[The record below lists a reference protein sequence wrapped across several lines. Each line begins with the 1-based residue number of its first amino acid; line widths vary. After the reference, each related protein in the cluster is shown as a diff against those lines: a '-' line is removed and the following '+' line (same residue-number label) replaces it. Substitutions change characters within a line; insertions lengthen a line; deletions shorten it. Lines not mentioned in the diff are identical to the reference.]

1 MNIED
6 LKSRLK
12 TLLEYNRIAKKY
24 SITLNLTL
32 INEKLTDCQSV
43 DLVELLPNISPD
55 PSIPDTPIC
64 INRLQ
69 KDSASDDSP
78 VIAIID
84 TPITA

>member
-1 MNIED
+1 MNLED

-24 SITLNLTL
+24 SITLNLTV
-32 INEKLTDCQSV
+32 INEKLTDSQSV

-55 PSIPDTPIC
+55 TSDTPIC

-78 VIAIID
+78 GVPIID
-84 TPITA
+84 TPITV